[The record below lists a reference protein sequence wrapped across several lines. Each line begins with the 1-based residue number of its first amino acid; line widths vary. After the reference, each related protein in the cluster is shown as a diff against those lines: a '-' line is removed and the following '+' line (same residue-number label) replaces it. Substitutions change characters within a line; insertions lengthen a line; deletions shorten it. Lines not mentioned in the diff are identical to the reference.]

1 MIDYDAKNWLAVL
14 ARLSGSVAPRVLPR
28 TILVAIVGAGAV
40 WTYEHRAFKIAPV
53 AHTMI
58 GVALGLL
65 LVFRTNASFDRWWEG
80 RRSYGMLVNRTRDLA
95 RQLRGYA
102 ATNPESRAVV
112 ERIIRWIDLFF
123 ALVLQT
129 LRNEADLTALGAL
142 ATTEEREILGSK
154 KTRPAVVLAW
164 VTAAVD
170 GLARD
175 GVLTDAR
182 LLAIDGNLT
191 SLLDSSGACERIAR
205 TPVPFAYAQHIKL
218 FVTLFCFTMPFVL
231 VDGLGWMTPAA
242 AACLAYALFGI
253 DEIGVEIEDPF
264 GYDPNDLP
272 SERIA
277 RVIRLGLGDVSGAG
291 VPRSDT

>member
-1 MIDYDAKNWLAVL
+1 MIDYDPKNWLSVL
-14 ARLSGSVAPRVLPR
+14 LRIRGSVAPRVLPR
-28 TILVAIVGAGAV
+28 TIFVAVMGAIAA
-40 WTYEHRAFKIAPV
+40 WAYEHHSFKIPPF
-53 AHTMI
+53 AHTII

-80 RRSYGMLVNRTRDLA
+80 RKHYGMLVNRTRDLA

-112 ERIIRWIDLFF
+112 ERIVRWVDLFF
-123 ALVLQT
+123 ALVVQT
-129 LRNEADLTALGAL
+129 LRSEADLTALGNL

-154 KTRPAVVLAW
+154 KMRPALVLAW
-164 VTAAVD
+164 ITAAID
-170 GLARD
+170 GLARG

-191 SLLDSSGACERIAR
+191 SFLDSSGACERIAR
-205 TPVPFAYAQHIKL
+205 TPVPFAYAQHIKV
-218 FVTLFCFTMPFVL
+218 FVTLFCLTLPFVL

-272 SERIA
+272 SERVAKTIQSS
-277 RVIRLGLGDVSGAG
+277 LSEVSGIG
-291 VPRSDT
+291 VPRSE